1 MNARD
6 YLNEAR
12 ATIQDRGAEYG
23 HPSDNM
29 ARTAAL
35 WSSYLEMPVTD
46 YQVAMCMAL
55 VKIARSM
62 ETAKTDTYIDLV
74 AYASIAAQLHTEENE
89 LYVWYIWN
97 GFGYFLNNCI
107 FIRVNANSVAVVTI
121 IGGIKCLI

>member
-6 YLNEAR
+6 FLNEAR
-12 ATIQDRGAEYG
+12 ATIQDRGMDYG
-23 HPSDNM
+23 HPTDNM

-62 ETAKTDTYIDLV
+62 ETAKADNYIDGA
-74 AYASIAAQLHTEENE
+74 AYFAISGMLHTEENE
-89 LYVWYIWN
+89 LYV
-97 GFGYFLNNCI
+97 
-107 FIRVNANSVAVVTI
+107 
-121 IGGIKCLI
+121 

>member
-1 MNARD
+1 MMARD

-12 ATIQDRGAEYG
+12 ATIQDRGLEYG

-35 WSSYLEMPVTD
+35 WSAYLEMPVTD
-46 YQVAMCMAL
+46 YQVSMCMAL

-89 LYVWYIWN
+89 LYV
-97 GFGYFLNNCI
+97 
-107 FIRVNANSVAVVTI
+107 
-121 IGGIKCLI
+121 